1 MRSAFVLFSAV
12 LHARAQD
19 EKVVAHRTTHRGPR
33 GPRGRPDP
41 ARTAGG
47 EGAKSYQPGAHGAH
61 RLPIQV
67 VAPFLFPMNGSRV
80 ALPPDT
86 TSVVVDVGARNSM
99 FLGLA
104 RGTPTGPY
112 AFLADA
118 AVVLFEPMPSTHAA
132 VAADIYGDVLEGKP
146 RRHFAVNAAV
156 AETWGTATFREG
168 VTGACGSLLA
178 TSATNKFWCAN
189 TRGEREVA
197 TMPLVAVLSILPT
210 WLPWSVLKIDAEGYD
225 LGVAKSGRGL
235 VAAST
240 RSPRG
245 VDATAPRRR
254 RVLAAASTRPP
265 RGVDAFSPRPQACRA
280 LRGGA
285 HGVSAHRPRVGGA
298 ERAEGLEHGPPDA
311 SGWLRQLRG
320 DIAHVLDRLRP
331 LAVPGGREAQ
341 PVPPGRAPGP
351 KIEARRRRPT
361 PRSGRVERSRRRR
374 GAIAS
379 AERSRRRRGAVASAG
394 DLMFTKTEEALRRW
408 SRVSLQGEKLPEE
421 QQESFELTRRRRRG
435 RRRTRSRS
443 TCGARSTTSR
453 AGWAYTRRDGAESY
467 SRLSR
472 GEPSHQGSRA
482 HQPRHEACRCDRILV
497 PSCSIP

>member
-235 VAAST
+235 VA
-240 RSPRG
+240 RFE
-245 VDATAPRRR
+245 V
-254 RVLAAASTRPP
+254 VLMECQHIGP
-265 RGVDAFSPRPQACRA
+265 G
-280 LRGGA
+280 
-285 HGVSAHRPRVGGA
+285 SAGPNVPKDSSMDLLMRVGGCVNSEA
-298 ERAEGLEHGPPDA
+298 ISHMSSIGFAHSLFQEAGKPNPF
-311 SGWLRQLRG
+311 RQGAL
-320 DIAHVLDRLRP
+320 L
-331 LAVPGGREAQ
+331 GR
-341 PVPPGRAPGP
+341 
-351 KIEARRRRPT
+351 K
-361 PRSGRVERSRRRR
+361 SRRVD
-374 GAIAS
+374 GG
-379 AERSRRRRGAVASAG
+379 RRRGAVASSGRVDAAERSHRRSGRVDAG
-394 DLMFTKTEEALRRW
+394 ERSRRQAI
-408 SRVSLQGEKLPEE
+408 SCLQRP
-421 QQESFELTRRRRRG
+421 RRRSDG
-435 RRRTRSRS
+435 
-443 TCGARSTTSR
+443 GA
-453 AGWAYTRRDGAESY
+453 G
-467 SRLSR
+467 
-472 GEPSHQGSRA
+472 
-482 HQPRHEACRCDRILV
+482 
-497 PSCSIP
+497 